1 MGEPGE
7 ADLLTIAQISDLH
20 VTTDKDPLNRQR
32 NETRLRQVLDT
43 ILQLRPRP
51 VAIIASGDLV
61 DRGEIAEYA
70 ELRRLLGDFEIPIH
84 YGLGNHDNRAAF
96 LEAFEGAGPG
106 ADPDGF
112 VQYVVDFGPLRMV
125 MVDTLDQGRD
135 GGAFC
140 ERRAAWL
147 AATLDQAPDQ
157 PTIIALHHP
166 PIISGIQW
174 MDPDPGEPW
183 ITRLAD
189 TVRNR
194 PQVRG
199 IICGHVHR
207 AFSGQF
213 AGQMVAA
220 APATSI
226 QLTLNL
232 TPIDMEKADGREIL
246 VDEPP
251 GYVLVMASGD
261 QVSAHVCVAGDYP
274 SAVNYTRPFRMP

>member
-1 MGEPGE
+1 
-7 ADLLTIAQISDLH
+7 LLTIAQISDLH

-32 NETRLRQVLDT
+32 NETRLRQVLNS
-43 ILQLRPRP
+43 ILQLQPRP
-51 VAIIASGDLV
+51 VAIVASGDLV
-61 DRGEIAEYA
+61 DRGEIAEYV
-70 ELRRLLGDFEIPIH
+70 ELRRLLDGFEIPIH

-112 VQYVVDFGPLRMV
+112 VQYVVDFGALRMV
-125 MVDTLDQGRD
+125 MVDTLDQGRE

-140 ERRAAWL
+140 ERRATWL
-147 AATLDQAPDQ
+147 AATLDEAPDQ
-157 PTIIALHHP
+157 PTVIALHHP
-166 PIISGIQW
+166 PIVSGIQW

-183 ITRLAD
+183 IARLAD
-189 TVRNR
+189 TVRGR
-194 PQVRG
+194 TQVRSM
-199 IICGHVHR
+199 ICGHVHR
-207 AFSGQF
+207 AFAGQF
-213 AGQMVAA
+213 AGQIVAA

-246 VDEPP
+246 VEEPP
-251 GYVLVMASGD
+251 GYVLVMANGD